1 MKQIITIGY
10 LNKTLWG
17 GHIQPREQDFVISEE
32 GISMS
37 LPASYNLHC
46 FKIMEIVKYEQADKD
61 RQPVRREQRDRLRR
75 KHLGYRGDLTCP
87 DNNGGGQPRT
97 DNSGDSAL
105 RGEFTWKGKHLDPWS
120 GFQWNTSPAFSI
132 PSLKDLSKTL
142 RCDDTMCVMEIV
154 RYERAEADNSRKL

>member
-46 FKIMEIVKYEQADKD
+46 FKIMEIVRYEDIQDIS
-61 RQPVRREQRDRLRR
+61 VSERRE
-75 KHLGYRGDLTCP
+75 
-87 DNNGGGQPRT
+87 
-97 DNSGDSAL
+97 
-105 RGEFTWKGKHLDPWS
+105 
-120 GFQWNTSPAFSI
+120 
-132 PSLKDLSKTL
+132 
-142 RCDDTMCVMEIV
+142 
-154 RYERAEADNSRKL
+154 

>member
-61 RQPVRREQRDRLRR
+61 RQPVRREQRDRLCRE
-75 KHLGYRGDLTCP
+75 HLGYRGDLTCP
-87 DNNGGGQPRT
+87 DNNGGATKNR
-97 DNSGDSAL
+97 
-105 RGEFTWKGKHLDPWS
+105 
-120 GFQWNTSPAFSI
+120 
-132 PSLKDLSKTL
+132 
-142 RCDDTMCVMEIV
+142 
-154 RYERAEADNSRKL
+154 

>member
-1 MKQIITIGY
+1 MKKYKIYQHPRGVNRGGCRDGEICSTISKSIWEHNY
-10 LNKTLWG
+10 LL
-17 GHIQPREQDFVISEE
+17 V
-32 GISMS
+32 
-37 LPASYNLHC
+37 
-46 FKIMEIVKYEQADKD
+46 EIVNYEQADKD
-61 RQPVRREQRDRLRR
+61 RLPA
-75 KHLGYRGDLTCP
+75 
-87 DNNGGGQPRT
+87 

-154 RYERAEADNSRKL
+154 RYEQASLRSKPVKRPQR

>member
-17 GHIQPREQDFVISEE
+17 GAHPAKGAGFCHQRRRHFDVSSGKLQPSLLQD
-32 GISMS
+32 
-37 LPASYNLHC
+37 Y
-46 FKIMEIVKYEQADKD
+46 
-61 RQPVRREQRDRLRR
+61 
-75 KHLGYRGDLTCP
+75 
-87 DNNGGGQPRT
+87 
-97 DNSGDSAL
+97 GDSAL

-154 RYERAEADNSRKL
+154 RYERAEADNSGQL

>member
-1 MKQIITIGY
+1 MNKPIRIGNLY
-10 LNKTLWG
+10 GENRGTGFAGNIW
-17 GHIQPREQDFVISEE
+17 DTE
-32 GISMS
+32 GIS
-37 LPASYNLHC
+37 PA
-46 FKIMEIVKYEQADKD
+46 
-61 RQPVRREQRDRLRR
+61 
-75 KHLGYRGDLTCP
+75 LTTM
-87 DNNGGGQPRT
+87 GGGQPRT

>member
-1 MKQIITIGY
+1 MQKDGIIIAGTIR
-10 LNKTLWG
+10 G
-17 GHIQPREQDFVISEE
+17 GHHQQDYIISTE
-32 GISMS
+32 GICKCLSAGSHLNAGWMI
-37 LPASYNLHC
+37 L
-46 FKIMEIVKYEQADKD
+46 IMEEIKYEQADKD
-61 RQPVRREQRDRLRR
+61 RQLVRREQRDRLCWE
-75 KHLGYRGDLTCP
+75 HLGYRGNLPCP

-120 GFQWNTSPAFSI
+120 GFQWNASPSFSN

>member
-17 GHIQPREQDFVISEE
+17 GHVQPREQDFVISEE

-61 RQPVRREQRDRLRR
+61 RQPA
-75 KHLGYRGDLTCP
+75 
-87 DNNGGGQPRT
+87 DNR
-97 DNSGDSAL
+97 GDSAL

-120 GFQWNTSPAFSI
+120 GFQWNTSPAFSN

-154 RYERAEADNSRKL
+154 RYDKSKCNH

>member
-46 FKIMEIVKYEQADKD
+46 FKIMEIV
-61 RQPVRREQRDRLRR
+61 
-75 KHLGYRGDLTCP
+75 
-87 DNNGGGQPRT
+87 
-97 DNSGDSAL
+97 
-105 RGEFTWKGKHLDPWS
+105 
-120 GFQWNTSPAFSI
+120 
-132 PSLKDLSKTL
+132 
-142 RCDDTMCVMEIV
+142 
-154 RYERAEADNSRKL
+154 RYEDIQDISVSERSE